1 VIGQPKNP
9 LKTCLP
15 PDPNPIKPSLALPPG
30 ACDAHCHVFGPAAK
44 FPYAADRSYTP
55 ADAPVETL
63 RRLHTHLGISRAVI
77 VHASC
82 HGTQMDVTL
91 DAIASSKGTYRGVA
105 CVEDGVTDR
114 ELMRLHEGG
123 IRGIR
128 FNFVKH
134 LGGVPDLAVFYR
146 LLARI
151 KPLGWHV
158 VLHFDAEDILTRQE
172 LLGRIDVPF
181 IIDHMGRVKAAEG
194 LEQRPF
200 QSLLDLYRGNP
211 PKSAARS
218 AYRSA
223 SGRSAMRYRSRR
235 RWLPSIP
242 TAFCGVPIGRIRIS
256 PRRCRTTASWST
268 SSGRFVRTK
277 LYKSAFSWTTPRGC
291 IGAKHDHRLPR
302 SLHDGAGCA
311 ADLSRRA
318 NSGFEGEHRRP
329 IECAD
334 RHQR

>member
-1 VIGQPKNP
+1 VTVPAKNS

-15 PDPNPIKPSLALPPG
+15 PDPNPVRPALVLPPG

-55 ADAPVETL
+55 PDAPVENL
-63 RRLHTHLGISRAVI
+63 RKLHARLGISRAVI

-82 HGTQMDVTL
+82 HGTEMDVTL
-91 DAIASSKGTYRGVA
+91 DAIASSNGAYRGVA
-105 CVEDGVTDR
+105 CVEDSVTDGAL
-114 ELMRLHEGG
+114 ERLHSGG

-151 KPLGWHV
+151 KPLGWHI
-158 VLHFDAEDILTRQE
+158 VLHFDADDILAQRE

-200 QSLLDLYRGNP
+200 QSLLDLFRNNP
-211 PKSAARS
+211 LAWVKV
-218 AYRSA
+218 
-223 SGRSAMRYRSRR
+223 
-235 RWLPSIP
+235 
-242 TAFCGVPIGRIRIS
+242 CGAERV
-256 PRRCRTTASWST
+256 
-268 SSGRFVRTK
+268 SSGKRPFRDAVPFAQALIAVDSARILWGTDWPHPNITKDMPNDGELVDLFGEICPDAAVRARI
-277 LYKSAFSWTTPRGC
+277 LVDNP
-291 IGAKHDHRLPR
+291 
-302 SLHDGAGCA
+302 
-311 ADLSRRA
+311 SRMYWR
-318 NSGFEGEHRRP
+318 
-329 IECAD
+329 D
-334 RHQR
+334 

>member
-1 VIGQPKNP
+1 MTVPAKNS

-15 PDPNPIKPSLALPPG
+15 PDPNPVRPALVLPPG

-55 ADAPVETL
+55 PDAPVENL
-63 RRLHTHLGISRAVI
+63 RKLHARLGISRAVI

-82 HGTQMDVTL
+82 HGTEMDVTL
-91 DAIASSKGTYRGVA
+91 DAIASSNGAYRGVA
-105 CVEDGVTDR
+105 CVEDSVTDAAL
-114 ELMRLHEGG
+114 ERLHGGG

-151 KPLGWHV
+151 KPLGWHI
-158 VLHFDAEDILTRQE
+158 VLHFDADDILAQRE

-200 QSLLDLYRGNP
+200 QSLLDLFRNNP
-211 PKSAARS
+211 LAWVKV
-218 AYRSA
+218 
-223 SGRSAMRYRSRR
+223 
-235 RWLPSIP
+235 
-242 TAFCGVPIGRIRIS
+242 CGAERV
-256 PRRCRTTASWST
+256 
-268 SSGRFVRTK
+268 SSGKRPFRDAVPFAQALIAVDSARILWGTDWPHPNISKDMPNDGELVDLFGEICPDAAVRARI
-277 LYKSAFSWTTPRGC
+277 LVDNP
-291 IGAKHDHRLPR
+291 
-302 SLHDGAGCA
+302 
-311 ADLSRRA
+311 SRMYWR
-318 NSGFEGEHRRP
+318 
-329 IECAD
+329 D
-334 RHQR
+334 